1 LFLSEHWPEILWIN
15 TSVAT
20 IPLFG
25 VDVPSSSESVRLGTK
40 FSGTEMNDE
49 VELREELGPLGLP
62 VGEDFRGRE
71 IL

>member
-1 LFLSEHWPEILWIN
+1 MG
-15 TSVAT
+15 VAT

-40 FSGTEMNDE
+40 FSGVEMNDK
-49 VELREELGPLGLP
+49 VKLREELGPLGLP

>member
-1 LFLSEHWPEILWIN
+1 LSEHRPKVLWIN
-15 TSVAT
+15 MGVAT

-25 VDVPSSSESVRLGTK
+25 VDVPSSSESVRLGTE
-40 FSGTEMNDE
+40 FSRAEMNDK
-49 VELREELGPLGLP
+49 VELREELGPPGLP

>member
-1 LFLSEHWPEILWIN
+1 LFLSEYWPEILWIN
-15 TSVAT
+15 TGIAT

-25 VDVPSSSESVRLGTK
+25 VDVPSSSESVWLGTE
-40 FSGTEMNDE
+40 FSGAETNDK
-49 VELREELGPLGLP
+49 VELREELGPPGLP